1 MVVAPDKP
9 TPGYPPP
16 RQQVG
21 QTDLQDGDIAAGR
34 LSSQD
39 KYHWPFKEVK
49 EPPADE
55 PVSEDKEYVTVID
68 LVRITGLS
76 RSLLY
81 AKANDGELP
90 GCRRLGSRLLI
101 HLPTFKDHLKSGN
114 GQYDIPKKDRKPQRS
129 PVPRVVQKVEA
140 VVEEVVEVVEEQKT
154 PLSTFWKIFASKL
167 ARERIARQAYT
178 KYLKGE

>member
-9 TPGYPPP
+9 TPGYPSP

-21 QTDLQDGDIAAGR
+21 QTDLQDGDI
-34 LSSQD
+34 QD
-39 KYHWPFKEVK
+39 NYHWPFKEVK

-55 PVSEDKEYVTVID
+55 PVSEEKEYVTVTE

-81 AKANDGELP
+81 ARANDGALP

-101 HLPTFKDHLKSGN
+101 HLPTFKDHLKSGD
-114 GQYDIPKKDRKPQRS
+114 GKYDIPKKDRKPRRS

-140 VVEEVVEVVEEQKT
+140 VVEEVVKEQKT
-154 PLSTFWKIFASKL
+154 PLSTFWKIFANKL
-167 ARERIARQAYT
+167 ARERVARQEYT
-178 KYLKGE
+178 RYLKGE